1 MTWLFWHTATADLE
15 KSSNDKISKHNVCVC
30 VRRDNMT
37 DQLIKCATGHCCCR
51 WGQRTFWFGDTKM
64 ELVFCRSKMEIC
76 FFHFYKDKQVVERF
90 FFFVTWISKTCFN
103 KSFEQY
109 VSHRNITL
117 PFLCLFLC
125 LLLLVVL
132 GSMLIIIT
140 IRTKGRMALWLLT
153 GVIRLFNYHFLG
165 KEEYN

>member
-1 MTWLFWHTATADLE
+1 MTKCPNTF
-15 KSSNDKISKHNVCVC
+15 VCVC
-30 VRRDNMT
+30 GGTTWLINLLNVSLVTVFVDGVKGLFDLVPLQNGNLSWTSASIFIRTNRSWRD
-37 DQLIKCATGHCCCR
+37 
-51 WGQRTFWFGDTKM
+51 
-64 ELVFCRSKMEIC
+64 
-76 FFHFYKDKQVVERF
+76 

-153 GVIRLFNYHFLG
+153 GVIRVVWKSFPW
-165 KEEYN
+165 ERRV